1 MEIIATHISSDFD
14 AFAALVA
21 AKKIY
26 PEAKAILPTSINQNV
41 RKFIALHEEELL
53 TLHEISDIDLKKVNR
68 IIIVDTRIASRIGQ
82 AAQVLSNPGVKV
94 IIYDHHQKTGQDI
107 RGDFDYSQNIGSTT
121 SILVEILKK
130 KNIPIT
136 SLEATLLALGIY
148 EDTGS
153 FTYPSTTFQDMQAAA
168 YLLEKGANIYVLNQF
183 HNISLTEDQHYLL
196 EVLIDNIEKIKI
208 KEKEILLSWAKVDDY
223 VEGLSVLTRKLSQI
237 EDINTVICWAQMKG
251 KVYIVGRSYD
261 RSIDVSDILSF
272 LGGGGHPQAASAVME
287 ADQFGLIKD
296 KIVGALSQQIKSPV
310 RARDVMS
317 YPVKY
322 VNEDQTIA
330 EVDKILKKYG
340 HSGIPILDSNL
351 KLAGIITRKD
361 IDKAI
366 NHNLSHAP
374 VKGFRSHSVV
384 TASPSDTVESIQD
397 LMIDNGIGRIPIV
410 EKDKM
415 VGIITRKDIL
425 RYLHGRGFDQK
436 VKILEDSITRL
447 SHHFPPRIQNI
458 LNAIS
463 AESRQLGYK
472 AYLVGGIV
480 RDILLDIPNLDID
493 IVVEGDGIELA
504 SRLQQKVGGKVES
517 YQKFKTAVLV
527 LEPGLHIDIAT
538 ARVEYYTSPA
548 ALPSVESGSIRQDLS
563 RRDFTINAMA
573 ISLEQDNFGTL
584 LDFFG
589 GRKDL
594 EQKKVKVL
602 HKMSFIEDPTR
613 IFRAVRFE
621 QRLGFKI
628 DPQTEKLI
636 LTTIDMEMVSLLG
649 GVRIRDELVAI
660 LQEKNPYKPIKRL
673 YQLGALAKIGLKLSV
688 DHDFSQDIKE
698 VLNWSE
704 KLKPYI
710 GPAIKRWRLLFIMLL
725 KHESLPV
732 VRQWCLDMKVKKKD
746 IQVITDTLTDWKQAI
761 DLLAEPVSQNSLLY
775 RIAKKYSSELL
786 VICCSWGKVYQNNVI
801 KYLSQLQN
809 IKLEIDGTALTGL
822 GHTPSPVFRLV
833 LDKLLALKLDGFIHN
848 RKEELSYAKKLF
860 NIHSHKGRT

>member
-504 SRLQQKVGGKVES
+504 SRLQQKVG
-517 YQKFKTAVLV
+517 
-527 LEPGLHIDIAT
+527 
-538 ARVEYYTSPA
+538 
-548 ALPSVESGSIRQDLS
+548 
-563 RRDFTINAMA
+563 
-573 ISLEQDNFGTL
+573 
-584 LDFFG
+584 
-589 GRKDL
+589 
-594 EQKKVKVL
+594 
-602 HKMSFIEDPTR
+602 
-613 IFRAVRFE
+613 
-621 QRLGFKI
+621 
-628 DPQTEKLI
+628 EK
-636 LTTIDMEMVSLLG
+636 
-649 GVRIRDELVAI
+649 
-660 LQEKNPYKPIKRL
+660 
-673 YQLGALAKIGLKLSV
+673 
-688 DHDFSQDIKE
+688 
-698 VLNWSE
+698 
-704 KLKPYI
+704 
-710 GPAIKRWRLLFIMLL
+710 
-725 KHESLPV
+725 
-732 VRQWCLDMKVKKKD
+732 
-746 IQVITDTLTDWKQAI
+746 
-761 DLLAEPVSQNSLLY
+761 
-775 RIAKKYSSELL
+775 
-786 VICCSWGKVYQNNVI
+786 
-801 KYLSQLQN
+801 
-809 IKLEIDGTALTGL
+809 
-822 GHTPSPVFRLV
+822 
-833 LDKLLALKLDGFIHN
+833 
-848 RKEELSYAKKLF
+848 
-860 NIHSHKGRT
+860 